1 MLIRFTV
8 KNFLSFKDE
17 ATFSMIP
24 SKGTLM
30 KEHKTHPVQG
40 VSVLKATVAFGAN
53 ASGKSNLIKAIAFGR
68 NMLIRGN
75 AATGYID
82 YPSFR
87 LDAEADKM
95 DTKMEYEI
103 QAGGKNYAYGFVF
116 NHNRI
121 EEEWL
126 YEINKKEDIRIF
138 ERTSA
143 SKTFNID
150 PILAKNPDKEQR
162 QFLTFLA
169 KATPDH
175 QLFLHEVLTRN
186 IQANVSD
193 IEDLKAVL
201 NWFIN
206 TLKIIFPNSQY
217 KPGVTLQAASDKE
230 LKHYYAELLRYFD
243 TGISSITL
251 LKADIEKIDIPSDL
265 LRMIKEDLLNPQSP
279 NTYNSIAVG
288 RDIYLISTEG
298 KQLKAQKLK
307 TVHEMAGSDKP
318 AFFDLNE
325 ESDGT
330 LRIID
335 FIPLIIDLLKGG
347 KVFLVDEIE
356 RSLHPNLIYNIF
368 ELFLEQCANV
378 DSQLIVSTHESSL
391 LTQKLLR
398 KDEIWFVSKDRAG
411 VSHLNSLEEYRIR
424 FDKEIRRSYLLGRF
438 KGVPVIG
445 SRYQIDQLFNTT
457 NED

>member
-8 KNFLSFKDE
+8 KNYLSFKDE
-17 ATFSMIP
+17 VTFSMLP

-30 KEHKTHPVQG
+30 KEHKTHPVNG
-40 VSVLKATVAFGAN
+40 VSVLKAAVAFGAN

-75 AATGYID
+75 SSVGFID
-82 YPSFR
+82 YQSFR
-87 LDAEADKM
+87 LNAESVQSDS
-95 DTKMEYEI
+95 KMEYEI
-103 QAGGKNYAYGFVF
+103 QAGGKCYAYGFVF

-126 YEINKKEDIRIF
+126 YEIDKKKDYLIF
-138 ERTSA
+138 ERNTAKS
-143 SKTFNID
+143 TFNID
-150 PILAKNPDKEQR
+150 TLLRNNPNPEEQ
-162 QFLTFLA
+162 QFLTFSA
-169 KATPDH
+169 KATPEH

-186 IQANVSD
+186 IQSNVSNID
-193 IEDLKAVL
+193 DLKAVL
-201 NWFIN
+201 NWFVD
-206 TLKIIFPNSQY
+206 TLKIVFPNNAY
-217 KPGVTLQAASDKE
+217 KPGVTLRATGDKE

-251 LKADIEKIDIPSDL
+251 LKADIDKLDIPSDL
-265 LRMIKEDLLNPQSP
+265 LRMVKEDLLNPNTP
-279 NTYNSIAVG
+279 NTYGTLTVG
-288 RDIYLISTEG
+288 REIYLVSTEG

-307 TVHEMAGSDKP
+307 TVHEMIGADKP
-318 AFFDLNE
+318 AFFDMDD

-356 RSLHPNLIYNIF
+356 RSLHPNLVYNIF
-368 ELFLEQCANV
+368 ELFFDQCANV

-398 KDEIWFVSKDRAG
+398 KDEIWFVSKDRMG
-411 VSHLNSLEEYRIR
+411 ISRLNSLDEYRVR
-424 FDKEIRRSYLLGRF
+424 FDKEIRRSYMLGRF

-445 SRYQIDQLFNTT
+445 ARYQIDQLINNN
-457 NED
+457 NEE

>member
-1 MLIRFTV
+1 MLIRFTT
-8 KNFLSFKDE
+8 KNYLSFKDE
-17 ATFSMIP
+17 VTFSMIP

-40 VSVLKATVAFGAN
+40 ISVLKAAVAFGAN

-75 AATGYID
+75 DNVGFID
-82 YPSFR
+82 YQPFR
-87 LDAEADKM
+87 LDANSAQSN
-95 DTKMEYEI
+95 TKMEYEI
-103 QAGGKNYAYGFVF
+103 QADGKCYAYGFVF

-126 YEINKKEDIRIF
+126 YRIDKKKDYLIF
-138 ERTSA
+138 ERNTA
-143 SKTFNID
+143 TQTFNID
-150 PILAKNPDKEQR
+150 ALLQDNPALEQQ

-169 KATPDH
+169 KATPSH

-186 IQANVSD
+186 IQSNVSN
-193 IEDLKAVL
+193 ISDLNAVL
-201 NWFIN
+201 NWFVS
-206 TLKIIFPNSQY
+206 TLKIVFPNNTY
-217 KPGVTLQAASDKE
+217 KPGVTLQAASDNE
-230 LKHYYAELLRYFD
+230 LKHYYSELLRYFD

-251 LKADIEKIDIPSDL
+251 LKADVDKLDIPSDL
-265 LRMIKEDLLNPQSP
+265 LRIIKEDLLNPNTP
-279 NTYNSIAVG
+279 NTYGTLTVG
-288 RDIYLISTEG
+288 REIYLLSAVG

-307 TVHEMAGSDKP
+307 TVHEMAGAEKP
-318 AFFDLNE
+318 AFFDMND

-356 RSLHPNLIYNIF
+356 RSLHPNLVYNIF
-368 ELFLEQCANV
+368 ELFFSQCADV

-398 KDEIWFVSKDRAG
+398 KDEIWFVSKDRMG
-411 VSHLNSLEEYRIR
+411 ISHLNSLEEYRVR
-424 FDKEIRRSYLLGRF
+424 FDKEIRKSYMLGRF
-438 KGVPVIG
+438 KGVPALG
-445 SRYQIDQLFNTT
+445 ARYQIDQLIN
-457 NED
+457 NKEE